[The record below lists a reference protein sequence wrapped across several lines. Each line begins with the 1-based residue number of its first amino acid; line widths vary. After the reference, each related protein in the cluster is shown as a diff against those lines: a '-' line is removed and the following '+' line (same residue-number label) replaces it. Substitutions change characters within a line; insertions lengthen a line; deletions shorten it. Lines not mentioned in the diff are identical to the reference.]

1 MAKPR
6 RDPYVAVDATI
17 RKNHKLAALSSD
29 AARLGWIY
37 VGLGEAKL
45 QRPSGKFATRAHWD
59 EVAGRFARY
68 LREYIAVGLLEE
80 APRLCDRCRA
90 TWGDT
95 PGGTL
100 IVHDWHRHQSDP
112 GAAERAEKFRTDRST
127 NAEQT
132 PIERPL
138 NGDRTESERL
148 SRARSR
154 GTPRGESES
163 EDESEVGKR
172 APSSRNRAQSSALPD
187 RKNGADPGHSVT
199 LTKDQ
204 LAAWST
210 FGPEWD
216 GVKTAWLA
224 KGLRH
229 PPAGAPTDD
238 DTSQRGLLW
247 NILDARPTDLVG
259 WISSAPGGSAHKV
272 IEHVLARWHEIRADA
287 GEDPGDWFAG
297 PTPSEAAESLAGIL
311 KRIPGA

>member
-80 APRLCDRCRA
+80 SPTLCDRCRE
-90 TWGDT
+90 TWGDV
-95 PGGTL
+95 PAGTL

-112 GAAERAEKFRTDRST
+112 GAAERAEKFRSERST

-132 PIERPL
+132 PIERSL

-163 EDESEVGKR
+163 ESEVEKR
-172 APSSRNRAQSSALPD
+172 APSSRNRAQSAAAPV
-187 RKNGADPGHSVT
+187 RKNGADPRTGVT
-199 LTKDQ
+199 LTAEQ
-204 LAAWST
+204 LAAWSS

-216 GVKTAWLA
+216 AVKAAWLS
-224 KGLRH
+224 KGLRL
-229 PPAGAPTDD
+229 PPAGSSEDD

-247 NILDARPTDLVG
+247 NILDSRPTSLAE
-259 WISSAPGGSAHKV
+259 WITEAPGGSARKV
-272 IEHVLARWHEIRADA
+272 IDHVLGRWHEVRAEA
-287 GEDPGDWFAG
+287 GVDPEDWFAG